1 MEIIVF
7 LLSVFLIL
15 VCIAVFC
22 YTGFKAKENPRYTGM
37 PDPEFVRKQ
46 KTVNKVNMVYGTD
59 KFPITLYKPNDGYFT
74 IPPGI
79 ALNAG
84 ERVWLRADDS
94 SWSAEVFGVV
104 CFENSLQSEAFVEY
118 YYKGEL
124 SNSDEELEYFRQE
137 VTDLGIT
144 YMNKPV
150 KRIKSTYKKANEKK
164 TYEACFVGFEFDDT
178 SNGVPTGRGLMGF
191 KIYSIKKEISAGY
204 IKGMFCELFYP
215 ER

>member
-1 MEIIVF
+1 MTIIVIIA
-7 LLSVFLIL
+7 FLIL

-22 YTGFKAKENPRYTGM
+22 YTGRKTKENPKYTGM
-37 PDPEFVRKQ
+37 PDPGFVRKQ
-46 KTVNKVNMVYGTD
+46 KTVKQVNMMYGTD
-59 KFPITLYKPNDGYFT
+59 KFPVTLYKPDDAYFT

-79 ALNAG
+79 ALNAR
-84 ERVWLRADDS
+84 ERVWLRANDS

-104 CFENSLQSEAFVEY
+104 CFEKSVQSEAFVEY

-124 SNSDEELEYFRQE
+124 SNSDEDLKYFRQE

-150 KRIKSTYKKANEKK
+150 KHIKSTYKKANEKK

-178 SNGVPTGRGLMGF
+178 SNGVPSGRGFMGF
-191 KIYSIKKEISAGY
+191 KIYSIKKEIPVSC
-204 IKGMFCELFYP
+204 IKGIFCGLFYP

>member
-1 MEIIVF
+1 
-7 LLSVFLIL
+7 
-15 VCIAVFC
+15 
-22 YTGFKAKENPRYTGM
+22 M
-37 PDPEFVRKQ
+37 PDPEFVLKQ
-46 KTVNKVNMVYGTD
+46 KTVKQVNMMYGTD
-59 KFPITLYKPNDGYFT
+59 KLPITLYKPDDVYFT
-74 IPPGI
+74 ISPGI
-79 ALNAG
+79 ALNAR
-84 ERVWLRADDS
+84 ERVWLRANDS

-104 CFENSLQSEAFVEY
+104 CFEKSVQSEAFVEY

-124 SNSDEELEYFRQE
+124 SNSDEEIKYFRQE

-178 SNGVPTGRGLMGF
+178 SNGVPSGRGLMGF
-191 KIYSIKKEISAGY
+191 KIYSIKNEISVSY
-204 IKGMFCELFYP
+204 IKGMFCKLFYP

>member
-7 LLSVFLIL
+7 LLSVFLML

-22 YTGFKAKENPRYTGM
+22 YTGCKTKVNPRYTGM
-37 PDPEFVRKQ
+37 PDPEYIRKQ
-46 KTVNKVNMVYGTD
+46 KTVKQVDMVYGTD
-59 KFPITLYKPNDGYFT
+59 KIPITLYKPDDAYFT

-84 ERVWLRADDS
+84 ERVWLRANDS

-104 CFENSLQSEAFVEY
+104 CFDNSLQSDSFVEY

-124 SNSDEELEYFRQE
+124 SNSEEELEYFRQE

-150 KRIKSTYKKANEKK
+150 KRIKSTYKKSNEKK
-164 TYEACFVGFEFDDT
+164 TNEACFVGFEFDNT
-178 SNGVPTGRGLMGF
+178 SNGVPFGRGLMGF
-191 KIYSIKKEISAGY
+191 KIYSIKKEISVSC
-204 IKGMFCELFYP
+204 IKGIFCELFYP

>member
-7 LLSVFLIL
+7 LLSAFLML
-15 VCIAVFC
+15 VCIALFC
-22 YTGFKAKENPRYTGM
+22 YKGCKTKENPRYTGM
-37 PDPEFVRKQ
+37 PDPEYIRKQ
-46 KTVNKVNMVYGTD
+46 KTVNQVNMVYGTD
-59 KFPITLYKPNDGYFT
+59 KFPITLYKPDDAYCT

-84 ERVWLRADDS
+84 ERVWLRANDS

-150 KRIKSTYKKANEKK
+150 KHSKSTYKKANEKK

-178 SNGVPTGRGLMGF
+178 SNGIPSGRGLLGF
-191 KIYSIKKEISAGY
+191 KIYSIKKEISVSY
-204 IKGMFCELFYP
+204 IKELFCELFCP

>member
-7 LLSVFLIL
+7 LLSVSLML

-22 YTGFKAKENPRYTGM
+22 YKGFKSKENLRYTGM
-37 PDPEFVRKQ
+37 PDPEYIRKQ
-46 KTVNKVNMVYGTD
+46 KTVNQVNMVYGTD
-59 KFPITLYKPNDGYFT
+59 KIPITLYKPDDAYFT

-84 ERVWLRADDS
+84 ERVWLRANDS

-104 CFENSLQSEAFVEY
+104 CFENSLQSDAFVEY

-150 KRIKSTYKKANEKK
+150 KLIKSTYKKSNEKK
-164 TYEACFVGFEFDDT
+164 TYQACFVGFEFDNT
-178 SNGVPTGRGLMGF
+178 SNGVPFGRGLMGF
-191 KIYSIKKEISAGY
+191 KIYNIKKEISVDY
-204 IKGMFCELFYP
+204 IKGLFCELFNP

>member
-7 LLSVFLIL
+7 LTLCFLML

-22 YTGFKAKENPRYTGM
+22 YTGCKTKENPRYTGM
-37 PDPEFVRKQ
+37 PDPKYIRKQ
-46 KTVNKVNMVYGTD
+46 KTVNQVNMVYGTD
-59 KFPITLYKPNDGYFT
+59 KIPITLYKPTDGYFT

-84 ERVWLRADDS
+84 ERVWLRANDL
-94 SWSAEVFGVV
+94 SWRAEVFGVV

-124 SNSDEELEYFRQE
+124 SNSVEELEYFRQE

-150 KRIKSTYKKANEKK
+150 KLIKSTYKKANEKK
-164 TYEACFVGFEFDDT
+164 IYEAYFVGFEFDNT
-178 SNGVPTGRGLMGF
+178 KSGVPFGRGLMGF
-191 KIYSIKKEISAGY
+191 KIYSIKKEISVSC
-204 IKGMFCELFYP
+204 IKGIFCELFYP

>member
-7 LLSVFLIL
+7 LLSVFLTLI
-15 VCIAVFC
+15 CIAVFC
-22 YTGFKAKENPRYTGM
+22 YTGCKAKENPRYTGM

-46 KTVNKVNMVYGTD
+46 RTVKQVNMVYGTD
-59 KFPITLYKPNDGYFT
+59 KFPITLYKPDDAYFT
-74 IPPGI
+74 IAPGI

-84 ERVWLRADDS
+84 DRVWLRANDS

-104 CFENSLQSEAFVEY
+104 YFESSVQNEAFVEY

-124 SNSDEELEYFRQE
+124 SNSDEKFECFRQE

-150 KRIKSTYKKANEKK
+150 KRIKSTYKKANEKE

-178 SNGVPTGRGLMGF
+178 SNGVPSGRGLMGF
-191 KIYSIKKEISAGY
+191 KIYSIKKEITVSY

>member
-1 MEIIVF
+1 MEIIFF
-7 LLSVFLIL
+7 LTSVFLML
-15 VCIAVFC
+15 VCVALFC
-22 YTGFKAKENPRYTGM
+22 YTGCKSKEIPRFTGM

-46 KTVNKVNMVYGTD
+46 KTVNQVNMVYGTD
-59 KFPITLYKPNDGYFT
+59 KFPITLYKPDDAYFT

-84 ERVWLRADDS
+84 ERVWLRENDS

-104 CFENSLQSEAFVEY
+104 CVENRVQSEAFAEY

-124 SNSDEELEYFRQE
+124 SNSGEKLEYYRQE
-137 VTDLGIT
+137 VTDLGVT

-150 KRIKSTYKKANEKK
+150 KRIKSTYKKTNEKE

-178 SNGVPTGRGLMGF
+178 SNGIPSGRGLLGF
-191 KIYSIKKEISAGY
+191 KIYSIKKEISVRD
-204 IKGMFCELFYP
+204 IKEIFCGLFCP